1 MARTILPF
9 GPQHPVL
16 PEPLH
21 LKLTIENETVVEA
34 LPTLGYVHRGLEKL
48 CEIRDFN
55 QMIQIVE
62 RVCGI
67 CSCLHALCYC
77 EGVEQIMGVEVPRR
91 AKYLRTIWGELHR
104 MHSHLLWLGL
114 FADAFGFESLFMQFW
129 RIRERIM
136 DIMEATC
143 GNRVVVSVNV
153 IGGVRRDL
161 SPEQCQWIEEQL
173 AISEKEL
180 KQLSDTILSDYTVKK
195 RTVGVGVLTKEQ
207 AYQLGAAGPTL
218 RGSGWAQD
226 VRQTGYAAFG
236 ELGFE
241 PIVEYG
247 CDSYARSAVRFR
259 ETLQSIDLV
268 RLAIARMPAGETAA
282 DVAGAMED
290 DTPKPVSAGER
301 RDIMQAY
308 NRDKRH
314 RFVTAPPPNLDLP
327 VGHVAAKV
335 KGKPDGEAVTRV
347 EQPRGELL
355 YYIKGNGSKNMERV
369 RIRTPTFANIP
380 PLLAMLPGCELA
392 DVPVIVLSIDPC
404 ISCTER

>member
-21 LKLTIENETVVEA
+21 LKLTIENEIVVEA

-48 CEIRDFN
+48 CEVRDFN
-55 QMIQIVE
+55 QMVQIVE

-77 EGVEQIMGVEVPRR
+77 EGIEQIMGVEVPRR

-114 FADAFGFESLFMQFW
+114 FADSFGFESLFMQFW
-129 RIRERIM
+129 RVRERIM

-153 IGGVRRDL
+153 VGGVRRDL
-161 SPEQCQWIEEQL
+161 SPEQCQWIEQQL
-173 AISEKEL
+173 IISEKEIR
-180 KQLSDTILSDYTVKK
+180 QLTTTILNDYTVKK
-195 RTVGVGVLTKEQ
+195 RCCGKGVLTKEA
-207 AYQLGAAGPTL
+207 AYQLGAVGPML

-226 VRQTGYAAFG
+226 ARQTGYAAFD

-241 PIVEYG
+241 PVVEYDG
-247 CDSYARSAVRFR
+247 DSYARCAVRFR

-282 DVAGAMED
+282 NVEGANED
-290 DTPKPVSAGER
+290 DTPHVISGNR
-301 RDIMQAY
+301 GGIMQAY
-308 NRDKRH
+308 NRDKQH
-314 RFVTAPPPNLDLP
+314 HVTAAPPPNLDIP
-327 VGHVAAKV
+327 AGSIAAKV

-347 EQPRGELL
+347 EQPRGELM
-355 YYIKGNGSKNMERV
+355 YYLKGVGSKNMDRV

-380 PLLAMLPGCELA
+380 PLLAILPGCELA